1 MLDVHPPHHSISGW
15 RDFLMHL
22 LTITIGLLIA
32 LTLQGWLDGLHRRRL
47 VRDAESSLRTEI
59 EANAKSLSDTAAAIH
74 RQQQQLVDEVK
85 VLRQFI
91 KTNNLRKGTNLQVN
105 FYISRF
111 DSLSWKTAQS
121 TGALSNMSYSK
132 AKDYAE
138 IYSAQ
143 ESIETAED
151 QTVRDVVLAVAPM
164 VNLQNKDG
172 EPTREDALSM
182 KQHIE
187 IVQGQLLVL
196 DAMVTSLDG
205 IDKKFLAAHK

>member
-1 MLDVHPPHHSISGW
+1 MLDVHPSHHSISGW
-15 RDFLMHL
+15 RDFFVHL

-32 LTLQGWLDGLHRRRL
+32 LTLEGWLDGLHRRHL
-47 VRDAESSLRTEI
+47 VRDAEASLRTEI

-74 RQQQQLVDEVK
+74 RQQQQLADDVK
-85 VLRQFI
+85 VLGQFI
-91 KTNNLRKGTNLQVN
+91 KTNNLPKGTKLQVN

-151 QTVRDVVLAVAPM
+151 QTVRDVVFAVAPM
-164 VNLQNKDG
+164 MNLQNKDE
-172 EPTREDALSM
+172 EPTHEDAVAM
-182 KQHIE
+182 KQHME
-187 IVQGQLLVL
+187 VLQGQLLVV

-205 IDKKFLAAHK
+205 IYKKFLTTHK